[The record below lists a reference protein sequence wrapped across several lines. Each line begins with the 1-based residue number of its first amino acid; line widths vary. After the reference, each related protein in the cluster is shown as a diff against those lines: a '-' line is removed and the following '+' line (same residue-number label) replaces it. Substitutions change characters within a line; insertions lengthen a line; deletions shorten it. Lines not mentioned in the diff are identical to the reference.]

1 MRFNI
6 ISTIFKKEI
15 KEILRDKK
23 MIYLIILMPF
33 FLYPIMLSVMG
44 NIQVSQQEKMSAQK
58 IALWMPLQS
67 KGSPVFQLL
76 SKDSS
81 LTIELRDFE
90 AEDLKGTKKTMG
102 IIVAPTYQQ
111 QLDAGLS
118 TAVQLLWD
126 QSQDAL
132 NFRSRSIK
140 AQLDILNKQYTFDRL
155 AQKELSSEF
164 IQPFAVESIDLSPQ
178 EGGNHLLT
186 SIIPIMIFFFIV
198 LGCFQIAIDI
208 TAGEKERNT
217 LQTLYTSTATAKEI
231 IGGKFFALVSVGLT
245 SATMNLVSLLLAMK
259 LQAYILGK
267 ADAGTVAL
275 SLSPLAIVWVVI
287 LIFLATL
294 FIGAFVMAIVLLA
307 NTYKEAQSYSAPIM
321 MVVLMPAMMA
331 FMPGLELNMDTVLIP
346 MLNTTLAL
354 ISLLKGSFDL
364 TMILIV
370 TAVNILYGGLALYL
384 ASLTFGNENVITGE
398 KVKLKD
404 LFSK

>member
-58 IALWMPLQS
+58 IALWMSPQS
-67 KGSPVFQLL
+67 EGSPVFQLL

-81 LTIELRDFE
+81 LNIELRDFE
-90 AEDLKGTKKTMG
+90 AEDLKGTEKTMG
-102 IIVAPTYQQ
+102 IIVAATYQQ

-118 TAVQLLWD
+118 TPVQLLWD
-126 QSQDAL
+126 QSQDIL
-132 NFRSRSIK
+132 SFRSRSIK

-155 AQKELSSEF
+155 AQKELTPEF
-164 IQPFAVESIDLSPQ
+164 IQPFVVQSVDLSPQ

-186 SIIPIMIFFFIV
+186 SMIPIMIFFFIV

-217 LQTLYTSTATAKEI
+217 LQTLYTSTATTKEI

-245 SATMNLVSLLLAMK
+245 SATMNLTSLLVAMR

-267 ADAGTVAL
+267 ADAGTMAL
-275 SLSPLAIVWVVI
+275 SLSPIAIIWVIV
-287 LIFLATL
+287 LVFLATL
-294 FIGAFVMAIVLLA
+294 FIGAFIMAIVLLA
-307 NTYKEAQSYSAPIM
+307 NTYKEAQSYNAPVM
-321 MVVLMPAMMA
+321 MVILMPAMMA
-331 FMPGLELNMDTVLIP
+331 FMPGLELNMDTVFIP

-364 TMILIV
+364 TMLLIV
-370 TAVNILYGGLALYL
+370 TVANILYGGLALYL
-384 ASLTFGNENVITGE
+384 ASFTFSNENVITGE